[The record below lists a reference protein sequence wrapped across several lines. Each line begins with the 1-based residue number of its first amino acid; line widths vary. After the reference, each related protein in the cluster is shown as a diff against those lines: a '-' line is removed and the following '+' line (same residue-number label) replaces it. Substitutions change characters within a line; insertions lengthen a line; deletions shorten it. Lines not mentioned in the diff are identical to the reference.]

1 MTPALPRS
9 MTRRLTLL
17 LATIA
22 LLLSCFAGA
31 MLFWA
36 LAKKVEQ
43 QDMAE
48 VGGKLELVS
57 HLVDT
62 MGSLTELPEL
72 GKTLDTMLAGHPNM
86 RVWIVDAQQD
96 VIYGS
101 DLPATVT
108 RLTPDKILL
117 TTTDNVKMHGQSV
130 PADPEFLPGGFI
142 TVAIDKRPASLFL
155 AGYGT
160 ALVLICTLWVGLTG
174 LLSTWAV
181 RRTLAPIFRLS
192 AQAARI
198 HPGNLTARLDVNGMD
213 DELKELAVS
222 FNRTLDRLQAAYE
235 QMKAFNANVAHELRT
250 PLTTMISGTQI
261 TLSSNR
267 STEELKETLTSN
279 LEELEEL
286 KALVNDMLFLARVD
300 EGELATD
307 LSVFSLGPEIAKVA
321 DYYEASLEQA
331 GLTLATQGN
340 CEVLANPGLIRR
352 ALGNLISN
360 AVRATPPGKTITV
373 ECARSGNEVHISV
386 RNPGEPI
393 NCSDIPFVFD
403 RFYRGNGDRN
413 ARTDGYGLG
422 LAIVSAIARM
432 HRGKTFVVSSE
443 AETRVGF
450 SILDEGKIT
459 GM

>member
-1 MTPALPRS
+1 MRPALPRS
-9 MTRRLTLL
+9 MTLRLTLL

-22 LLLSCFAGA
+22 LLLSSFAGA

-43 QDMAE
+43 QDMSE

-62 MGSLTELPEL
+62 MGSLANLPEL
-72 GKTLDTMLAGHPNM
+72 TTTLNNMLAGHPNM
-86 RVWIVDAQQD
+86 RVWIVDAHKR
-96 VIYGS
+96 VVYGS

-108 RLTPDKILL
+108 RLRPDKVFL
-117 TTTDNVKMHGQSV
+117 TTTDNVEMHGQSV
-130 PADPEFLPGGFI
+130 PANPEFFPGGFV
-142 TVAIDKRPASLFL
+142 TVAIDKRPANVFL

-160 ALVLICTLWVGLTG
+160 ALIAICTLWIGLTG

-181 RRTLAPIFRLS
+181 RRTLAPIARLS
-192 AQAARI
+192 AQAASI
-198 HPGNLTARLDVNGMD
+198 HPGNLTVRLDVDDMD
-213 DELKELAVS
+213 DELKALAMS

-235 QMKAFNANVAHELRT
+235 QMEAFNANVAHELRT

-261 TLSSNR
+261 ILSSDR
-267 STEELKETLTSN
+267 SAEELKETLTSN

-300 EGELATD
+300 GGELATD
-307 LSVFSLGPEIAKVA
+307 LSVFPLGPEIAKVV

-331 GLTLATQGN
+331 QITLATHGN
-340 CEVLANPGLIRR
+340 CEVLANPGLVRR
-352 ALGNLISN
+352 ALSNLISN
-360 AVRATPPGKTITV
+360 AVRATPPGETVTV
-373 ECARSGNEVHISV
+373 ECSRSDAEVHIFV
-386 RNPGEPI
+386 RNPGQQVDR
-393 NCSDIPFVFD
+393 SDLPFVFD
-403 RFYRGNGDRN
+403 RFYRGSGDRN

-432 HRGKTFVVSSE
+432 HKGKAHIFSSE
-443 AETRVGF
+443 RETRVGF
-450 SILDEGKIT
+450 SIADDRTIT
-459 GM
+459 KT